1 MRCYNF
7 GNLLKIY
14 AMRYRILHKTIR
26 ILSILFLALLT
37 ACSTDEIDE
46 VVTDETDTEST
57 DNTDDTDNSDDT
69 DEPEVETPEPETPDP
84 QNPTTGAISFEEN
97 FVLNEERSFTNF
109 VLPTAEYNKFIT
121 GDGDLR
127 LISNKVY
134 EYLTDDFDYII
145 ILSVESSQPDGL
157 FFGRS
162 SSVSNSVEGLGGS
175 TFDNTASYGSEGRL
189 KSIIYMPRVE
199 YVRNGPFLHEIAH
212 TWANKNFL
220 PTTVGGHWGYA
231 SVGGQLGGFDEL
243 VNLGGN
249 SYQGRL
255 NGGDGFGTF
264 ANGGNAIPYGN
275 LELYLMG
282 LIGADELEAVQV
294 AVNPEAGSSFGQFTV
309 NAIETY
315 TPQDMVV
322 ANGARVPNHM
332 NSQKEFR
339 ALTVIIS
346 KELMNAERM
355 EAAHSYLD
363 NFSRPAA
370 PDDSWGTLN
379 NFWLATEG
387 KASFSVDVLPV
398 HIK

>member
-1 MRCYNF
+1 
-7 GNLLKIY
+7 
-14 AMRYRILHKTIR
+14 MRYPILPKFIR
-26 ILSILFLALLT
+26 AFSILFLAFLT

-46 VVTDETDTEST
+46 VLADETATETT
-57 DNTDDTDNSDDT
+57 DNPDGN
-69 DEPEVETPEPETPDP
+69 DEPEAETPEP
-84 QNPTTGAISFEEN
+84 QNPTIGVISFEEN
-97 FVLNEERSFTNF
+97 FILNEERSFANF
-109 VLPTAEYNKFIT
+109 VLPSAEYNKFIT

-145 ILSVESSQPDGL
+145 ILSVEDSQPDGL

-162 SSVSNSVEGLGGS
+162 SSISNTVAGLGGN
-175 TFDNTASYGSEGRL
+175 TFDNTASYGSDGRL
-189 KSIIYMPRVE
+189 KNIIYMPRLE
-199 YVRNGPFLHEIAH
+199 YIRNGPFLHEIAH

-231 SVGGQLGGFDEL
+231 GVGGQLGGFDEL

-249 SYQGRL
+249 SYQGRV
-255 NGGDGFGTF
+255 NGRDGFGSF
-264 ANGGNAIPYGN
+264 ANGGNAIPYSN

-282 LIGADELEAVQV
+282 LISSDALEAVLV
-294 AVNPEAGSSFGQFTV
+294 AVNPEQGSSFGQFTAD
-309 NAIETY
+309 AIETY
-315 TPQDMVV
+315 TPQEMLA

-346 KELMNAERM
+346 KEQLDDERM
-355 EAAHSYLD
+355 ETAHAYLD
-363 NFSRPAA
+363 NFSRLAA

-379 NFWLATEG
+379 NFWLATAG
-387 KASFSVDVLPV
+387 KASFSFDVLPV

>member
-1 MRCYNF
+1 MW
-7 GNLLKIY
+7 
-14 AMRYRILHKTIR
+14 YRALYKTTLIFT
-26 ILSILFLALLT
+26 ILFLAFFT
-37 ACSTDEIDE
+37 ACSTDEIDAE
-46 VVTDETDTEST
+46 LTDETDTVSM
-57 DNTDDTDNSDDT
+57 DNPDAI
-69 DEPEVETPEPETPDP
+69 DEPEAETPETPDS
-84 QNPTTGAISFEEN
+84 TTGAISFEEN
-97 FVLNEERSFTNF
+97 FILNEERSFANF
-109 VLPTAEYNKFIT
+109 VLSTAEYTKFIT

-162 SSVSNSVEGLGGS
+162 SSISNTVAGLGGG
-175 TFDNTASYGSEGRL
+175 TFDNTVSYGSDGRL
-189 KSIIYMPRVE
+189 KNIIYMPRVE
-199 YVRNGPFLHEIAH
+199 YIRNGPFLHEIAH

-231 SVGGQLGGFDEL
+231 GVGGQLGGFDEL

-255 NGGDGFGTF
+255 NGRDGFATF

-282 LIGADELEAVQV
+282 LIGPDELEAVQV
-294 AVNPEAGSSFGQFTV
+294 AVNPEQGSSYGQFMAD
-309 NAIETY
+309 AIETY
-315 TPQDMVV
+315 TPQDMLVT
-322 ANGARVPNHM
+322 NGARVPNHM

-346 KELMNAERM
+346 TAQLDAERM
-355 EAAHSYLD
+355 ESAHAYLD

-379 NFWLATEG
+379 NFWLATG
-387 KASFSVDVLPV
+387 GRATFSFDVLPV
-398 HIK
+398 YIK